1 MIIMIVAHGSEL
13 YVKAVDLRRRV
24 LRWPLGLEFTAEELA
39 AEADQAHFVI
49 QVADKVVA
57 CASVVLLPD
66 AAKVRQVAVAPECA
80 GQGLGRAIM
89 AECEQWAKQRGRD
102 LIVLHARRSAEPF
115 YLRLGYSM
123 IGEEFEEV
131 GIPHVRM
138 QLTL

>member
-1 MIIMIVAHGSEL
+1 MIIMIVAHGSER

-49 QVADKVVA
+49 QDADNVVA
-57 CASVVLLPD
+57 SASVVLLPD

-80 GQGLGRAIM
+80 GRGLGRAIM
-89 AECEQWAKQRGRD
+89 AECEQWAKQQGRN

-115 YLRLGYSM
+115 YLRLGYST